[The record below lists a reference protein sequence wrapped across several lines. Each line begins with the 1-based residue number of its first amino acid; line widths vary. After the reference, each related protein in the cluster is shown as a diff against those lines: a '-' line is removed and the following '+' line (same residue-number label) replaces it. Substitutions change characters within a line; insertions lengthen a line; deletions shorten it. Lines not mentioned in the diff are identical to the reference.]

1 MTLAMAL
8 AGSDGNNMALN
19 VKRRKFCREYMVD
32 GNGAQ
37 AAIRAGYTK
46 RSAYSTACYLLN
58 M

>member
-1 MTLAMAL
+1 
-8 AGSDGNNMALN
+8 MALN